1 MRGRRKTKPPVAELT
16 EWERIE
22 RIFTNVSGIRPSKL
36 WLSGLSERVGPSRVS
51 RLLSKRE
58 AKALDA
64 VIAGVSMPDLRR
76 LRAMGRINFEQAQGA
91 FRLTVFSNVTILV
104 ALLAISNQVAP
115 GWIADVWQ
123 AADQRQRTTHIMGLI
138 AGIAVSAGITLYAY
152 GGVTSA
158 RDLNHLLDLHLVGM
172 EDGDLDTLPAA
183 TEPADPVEDLRAM
196 QLSDI

>member
-22 RIFTNVSGIRPSKL
+22 RIFTNASGIRPGKG
-36 WLSGLSERVGPSRVS
+36 WMSGLSERVGAKRVS
-51 RLLSKRE
+51 RLLSRPE

-64 VIAGVSMPDLRR
+64 VVAGVSVSDLRR
-76 LRAMGRINFEQAQGA
+76 LREMGRINFEQAQGA

-104 ALLAISNQVAP
+104 ALLAISNQIAP
-115 GWIADVWQ
+115 GWIAEFWA
-123 AADQRQRTTHIMGLI
+123 AADSTERAAHLSGVVVGVII
-138 AGIAVSAGITLYAY
+138 SAWITFYAY
-152 GGVTSA
+152 SGVSSA

-172 EDGDLDTLPAA
+172 EDGDLDTR
-183 TEPADPVEDLRAM
+183 PADAPATPVEDLRAM